1 MAAQETLSTPTRSA
15 DPRRPSAEMAI
26 AIEAKKASLLEKTT
40 TLAGEMI
47 DAADRTTAEEFI
59 AKFYEHVP
67 PADILGRTP
76 RDLFGAAISLSRLAE
91 RRRPSHAKI
100 RIYNP
105 DPTTDGW
112 ASPHTIV
119 EIVNDDMPFLV
130 DSVSLAINTSG
141 RNVHLVI
148 HPILSVIRD
157 PKGRLAE
164 LCDGET
170 SGLRESWMQI
180 EITRETD
187 RDDLARLTRT
197 MSTVLANVRGAVEDW
212 QPMRNRL
219 RELLDELSNPPSPPV
234 PSTELA
240 EVRDFLRWLDDDNF
254 TFLGYREYVF
264 DGVVGSGD
272 GPFGILR
279 DEAHPVFGGLRNLSA
294 LPSDV
299 QNFLRRSEL

>member
-1 MAAQETLSTPTRSA
+1 MAAQETLSTPTRST
-15 DPRRPSAEMAI
+15 DPRRGSAEVAI
-26 AIEAKKASLLEKTT
+26 AIEAKKASLLAKTT
-40 TLAGEMI
+40 TLAGDMI
-47 DAADRTTAEEFI
+47 DAGDRTTAEEFI
-59 AKFYEHVP
+59 ARFYEHVP
-67 PADILGRTP
+67 PADIVGRTP

-91 RRRPSHAKI
+91 RRRPGHAKI

-112 ASPHTIV
+112 TSPHTIV

-141 RNVHLVI
+141 RNVHLVV

-157 PKGRLAE
+157 PKGRLAK
-164 LCDGET
+164 LCDPES
-170 SGLRESWMQI
+170 SGLSESWMQI

-197 MSTVLANVRGAVEDW
+197 LSTVLANVRAAVEDW

-219 RELLDELSNPPSPPV
+219 RELLDELSNPPSPPL
-234 PSTELA
+234 PSMELA

-254 TFLGYREYVF
+254 TFLGYREYFF
-264 DGVVGSGD
+264 DVAVESGD

-299 QNFLRRSEL
+299 HGSR